1 MATLAP
7 LKGSCLCGA
16 CTFTATPVGDGANVC
31 DCEMCRKWSAGM
43 FMAVDCGDSVVFDD
57 TNHVGV
63 YRGSEW
69 GERVFCTSCG
79 SSLVWRMQDGGSSGV
94 SMQAF
99 DDPSQ
104 FVLKMQWFIDKK
116 PDNYALVNK
125 TETKTQ
131 AECFAMFAPE
141 GQG

>member
-1 MATLAP
+1 MY
-7 LKGSCLCGA
+7 
-16 CTFTATPVGDGANVC
+16 
-31 DCEMCRKWSAGM
+31 
-43 FMAVDCGDSVVFDD
+43 MAVDCGNSVVFNDPSQ
-57 TNHVGV
+57 VGS
-63 YRGSEW
+63 YKSSEW
-69 GERVFCTSCG
+69 AERLFCKTCG
-79 SSLVWRMQDGGSSGV
+79 SSLVYQMLDGSGQGV

-116 PDNYALVNK
+116 PDNYALANK

-141 GQG
+141 GVQT

>member
-1 MATLAP
+1 MKAPAP

-16 CTFTATPVGDGANVC
+16 CTFTATPEGDGAYVC
-31 DCEMCRKWSAGM
+31 HCEMCRKWTAGM
-43 FMAVDCGDSVVFDD
+43 FMSVGCADELVFDD
-57 TNHVGV
+57 ESHLGI
-63 YRGSEW
+63 YRASEW
-69 GERVFCTSCG
+69 GERLFCKSCG
-79 SSLVWRMQDGGSSGV
+79 SSLAWRMQDHTGTGV

-104 FVLKMQWFIDKK
+104 FVLRMQWFIDRK
-116 PDNYALVNK
+116 PDNYALVNE

-131 AECFAMFAPE
+131 AETFAIFAPE